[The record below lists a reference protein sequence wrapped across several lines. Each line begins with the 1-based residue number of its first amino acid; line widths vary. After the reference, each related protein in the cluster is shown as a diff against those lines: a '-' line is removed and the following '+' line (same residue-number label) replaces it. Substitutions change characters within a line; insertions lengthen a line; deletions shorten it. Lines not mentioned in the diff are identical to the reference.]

1 MNKAL
6 HEQIDKIWHTTNIY
20 MIPAIYEYAEKL
32 VAKMPGNLKVSIF
45 VSLQKEIDMVH
56 MPLIARILR

>member
-1 MNKAL
+1 
-6 HEQIDKIWHTTNIY
+6 

-32 VAKMPGNLKVSIF
+32 VAKMPGNLKVSII
-45 VSLQKEIDMVH
+45 VALQKEIDMVH